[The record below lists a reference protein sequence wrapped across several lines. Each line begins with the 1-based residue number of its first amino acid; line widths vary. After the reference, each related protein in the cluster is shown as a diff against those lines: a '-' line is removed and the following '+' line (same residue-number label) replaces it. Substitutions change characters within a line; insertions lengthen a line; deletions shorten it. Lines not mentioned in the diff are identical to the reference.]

1 MLWPEMQMHLT
12 NRALRTYRE
21 MILLEDARLPSDE
34 NGRCHTARGPWLSL
48 FSAAEPDAAK
58 RVISIGRS
66 CPDLRETDGCLVW
79 NNIICNRRRF

>member
-1 MLWPEMQMHLT
+1 MSY
-12 NRALRTYRE
+12 RAW
-21 MILLEDARLPSDE
+21 ILAIVI
-34 NGRCHTARGPWLSL
+34 
-48 FSAAEPDAAK
+48 SAAEPDAAK